1 MELRGDLALATMLL
15 LYLLSVVVIAVVGG
29 VLPALLGAVASFL
42 LANWFLTQ
50 PLNTFKVSS
59 RDSIIELLVFLLVAL
74 AVSITVDVAARR
86 RVAAARGAMEA
97 ALLSRFTGAP
107 VVEVSPEAVLEQVRA
122 VSGLVTVAIVDRS
135 QRPAEVVTQVGDP
148 VDGQPAVQ
156 VPAGPGLELLG
167 WGVTPA
173 PADRRLI
180 AALAQAAG
188 RVVEGRRLSDE
199 AALVRELAAI
209 DRLRSA
215 LLAAVGHELRT
226 PLAGAKAA
234 VSSLRQPDI
243 DWTAEEREGLL
254 MTIEESTD
262 RLTDLIANLLDLS
275 RLQAGALSVQSEP
288 VALDEV
294 TARSLR
300 DARHHHVQN
309 QVSDALPLVLAD
321 AGLLERVLVNLVDNA
336 QRVSPVGST
345 VQVTAE
351 QVEEHCVALRVVDH
365 GPGLPESAWD
375 RLFVPFQRLDDRSTT
390 TGLGL
395 GLAIAQGFV
404 EAMNG
409 TIEPST
415 TRGGGLTMTV
425 TLPVAT

>member
-15 LYLLSVVVIAVVGG
+15 LYLLAVVVIAVVGG

-86 RVAAARGAMEA
+86 RVAAARGAMESD
-97 ALLSRFTGAP
+97 LLSRFTGAP
-107 VVEVSPEAVLEQVRA
+107 VVQVSPDAVLEQVRA
-122 VSGLVTVAIVDRS
+122 VSGLVAVAIVDLA
-135 QRPAEVVTQVGDP
+135 QTPAEVVTQVGDP
-148 VDGQPAVQ
+148 GDGEPAVR
-156 VPAGPGLELLG
+156 VPAGPGLEVLG
-167 WGVTPA
+167 WGVAPA
-173 PADRRLI
+173 SADRRLVG
-180 AALAQAAG
+180 ALAQAAG

-199 AALVRELAAI
+199 AALGRELAAI

-234 VSSLRQPDI
+234 VSSLRQSDI

-300 DARHHHVQN
+300 DARHQQVQN
-309 QVSDALPLVLAD
+309 RVPDALPLVLAD

-351 QVEEHCVALRVVDH
+351 LVEEHCVALRVVDH

-409 TIEPST
+409 TIKPST